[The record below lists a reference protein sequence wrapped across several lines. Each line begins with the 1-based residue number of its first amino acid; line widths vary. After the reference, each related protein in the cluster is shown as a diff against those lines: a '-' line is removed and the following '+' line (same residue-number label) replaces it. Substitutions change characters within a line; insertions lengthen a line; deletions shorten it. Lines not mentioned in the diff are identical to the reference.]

1 MDSTPRCR
9 WSTDPC
15 GGEFDALAGPV
26 ESADVR
32 RDRRLGCMGASPR
45 LRDVSTEL
53 DARSPAALPPGPGP
67 GHAEPLVVG
76 LPPEEE
82 PLAASGD
89 KDFPEW

>member
-1 MDSTPRCR
+1 
-9 WSTDPC
+9 
-15 GGEFDALAGPV
+15 
-26 ESADVR
+26 
-32 RDRRLGCMGASPR
+32 MGASPR